1 MQGSEGCGSTFTQPK
16 PPAFQNIPLTF
27 RNQTKNSFYIMA
39 KSRKPFSLQLKR
51 PTFCNFAGLKA
62 EEGKTMITNYNVFR
76 DYESCMSKRQL
87 GSKVYPEYF
96 SNHGAK
102 ISSTL

>member
-1 MQGSEGCGSTFTQPK
+1 M
-16 PPAFQNIPLTF
+16 F
-27 RNQTKNSFYIMA
+27 RNETGNSFYNMA

-51 PTFCNFAGLKA
+51 PTFCNFGGLKT

-76 DYESCMSKRQL
+76 DSESCMSKHQL
-87 GSKVYPEYF
+87 GSKVNPEIF

-102 ISSTL
+102 ISSML